1 MTTGWALWPCPS
13 SSASGLVSPWAFWEV
28 SGTPYLPCSV
38 RRERN
43 NVLTD
48 SLVPWLYPTEINA
61 LAFRAKGASL
71 AMASNWICN
80 YMVAQI
86 TPPGIANLGYR
97 FWIIWAVICASF
109 VPITYL
115 FYPETANRSLEDID
129 RYFYDNPEIF
139 VFRNKLATQIE
150 RPEIYEEADRQIA
163 AATMG
168 AEKGLINGKRD
179 SIEGIAHEHRV

>member
-1 MTTGWALWPCPS
+1 
-13 SSASGLVSPWAFWEV
+13 
-28 SGTPYLPCSV
+28 
-38 RRERN
+38 
-43 NVLTD
+43 
-48 SLVPWLYPTEINA
+48 
-61 LAFRAKGASL
+61 
-71 AMASNWICN
+71 MASNWICN

-115 FYPETANRSLEDID
+115 LYPETANRSLEDID
-129 RYFYDNPEIF
+129 RYFYDNPEIL

-163 AATMG
+163 AATIG
-168 AEKGLINGKRD
+168 AEKGIVNEKRE
-179 SIEGIAHEHRV
+179 SSEEVAHEHRV